1 MSEDPVRLFDDSGSE
16 LLKSLLSAAREEE
29 PHQTALHRTLR
40 AVGIGSLVIAT
51 ASTAIAS
58 GASVGG
64 STAAQGV
71 TGAAALGSAKS
82 LAGQTLLVVIKWLGV
97 GAVAGMLA
105 TSAIYAVSEPA
116 LPAPRAPQG
125 VVEVTMPPTTTKA
138 RSAAAQ
144 PAPSGPEAHAQLE
157 AHAEPEPAAQVAAAP
172 RPVASPVAPAP
183 QPLSVAAEVDPA
195 AQLAAELA
203 LLDNARQALAAGS
216 ATRAL
221 RSLNDYDLR
230 FEHPNL
236 APEALYLR
244 LEALTLQGDK
254 AGTEAVARRLLGSY
268 PRGPHAARA
277 RSVLGIDR

>member
-1 MSEDPVRLFDDSGSE
+1 M
-16 LLKSLLSAAREEE
+16 
-29 PHQTALHRTLR
+29 
-40 AVGIGSLVIAT
+40 
-51 ASTAIAS
+51 
-58 GASVGG
+58 
-64 STAAQGV
+64 
-71 TGAAALGSAKS
+71 
-82 LAGQTLLVVIKWLGV
+82 
-97 GAVAGMLA
+97 
-105 TSAIYAVSEPA
+105 
-116 LPAPRAPQG
+116 
-125 VVEVTMPPTTTKA
+125 
-138 RSAAAQ
+138 
-144 PAPSGPEAHAQLE
+144 
-157 AHAEPEPAAQVAAAP
+157 
-172 RPVASPVAPAP
+172 
-183 QPLSVAAEVDPA
+183 DPA

-203 LLDNARQALAAGS
+203 LLDDARQALAASS